1 MVAVLFRSGCP
12 WLLKCEAGQMFVL
25 FLFQTL
31 YVALRIGVNQ
41 KVLFLFLSS
50 AAGNPRTAKN
60 VIPPVKMIFFFHF

>member
-31 YVALRIGVNQ
+31 YVALRIGVN
-41 KVLFLFLSS
+41 
-50 AAGNPRTAKN
+50 
-60 VIPPVKMIFFFHF
+60 